1 LISVVLFGFRGFL
14 SSCMDIP
21 SRTDAGPI
29 MLANEICQF
38 FKQRWENVSAAYVV
52 VSAITD
58 IAVGMLTNESM
69 INGSRIITLRTSH

>member
-1 LISVVLFGFRGFL
+1 
-14 SSCMDIP
+14 
-21 SRTDAGPI
+21 